1 MSNLAPIKVIACIVQ
16 YICLTLNTPALDI
29 VCIWVSTPL
38 KNTTPSFL
46 PSSPLNLQTAQAPPF
61 KFSQFELLVM
71 TEQDIL
77 VYKLFFVIF
86 LTDNQVK
93 FLMFIT
99 FFEMSKEPWCLPTKK
114 ILHCRSSKMTCKP
127 ISKITCSQRL
137 TCLFGTWNCHFIHL
151 QMILKHILQDTKII
165 ASKRKLYDGFIY
177 LNFCSS
183 SFYCLCLIVWP
194 FSIYIF

>member
-61 KFSQFELLVM
+61 KISQFELLVM
-71 TEQDIL
+71 TEQNIL

-99 FFEMSKEPWCLPTKK
+99 FIEMSKEPWCLPTKK
-114 ILHCRSSKMTCKP
+114 ICIVDPLKWPVNQFPKSLVAKDWLVFLVHETV
-127 ISKITCSQRL
+127 IS
-137 TCLFGTWNCHFIHL
+137 
-151 QMILKHILQDTKII
+151 
-165 ASKRKLYDGFIY
+165 FIY
-177 LNFCSS
+177 KWF
-183 SFYCLCLIVWP
+183 
-194 FSIYIF
+194 

>member
-29 VCIWVSTPL
+29 MCIWVSTPL

-61 KFSQFELLVM
+61 KISQFELLVM
-71 TEQDIL
+71 TEQNIL

-99 FFEMSKEPWCLPTKK
+99 FIEMSKEPSCLPTKK

-151 QMILKHILQDTKII
+151 QMILKL
-165 ASKRKLYDGFIY
+165 IY
-177 LNFCSS
+177 FAGHKNFCVKKKILWW
-183 SFYCLCLIVWP
+183 FYLP
-194 FSIYIF
+194 